1 MDVHEQCLKEI
12 AAGIKGLKTCFR
24 ADEIRVQRLDHKV
37 ESDGSVTIQTY
48 DRGITVFP
56 LQEQESAGTNL
67 REDIGYGCG
76 VLISAGNDH
85 SLKDNVGKV
94 LEARALIRRRFV
106 HQRLTTVSLS
116 GGMYLTTKVAHL
128 PINQPRGPHTFE
140 ASSLVIRC
148 WMREPRG

>member
-1 MDVHEQCLKEI
+1 MDVHELCLKEI
-12 AAGIKGLKTCFR
+12 AAGIKGLQTCFR
-24 ADEIRVQRLDHKV
+24 AEEIRVQRLDHKV
-37 ESDGSVTIQTY
+37 ESDGSVTIHTWE
-48 DRGITVFP
+48 RGVTVFP

-76 VLISAGNDH
+76 VLFVFPNDH
-85 SLKDNVGKV
+85 GPKDNVGKV
-94 LEARALIRRRFV
+94 LEARALTRRRFI
-106 HQRLTTVSLS
+106 HQRMTTVALS

-140 ASSLVIRC
+140 VSSLVIRC